1 MDKYKKPPRDGRKE
15 ENMLQIILILLI
27 SSLTSALVSLAVARE
42 AAKHYIVE
50 IDKYEKSTMDG
61 LEEAADVL
69 FAAQK
74 RVLEQFDDIRKSNI
88 VIYRE

>member
-1 MDKYKKPPRDGRKE
+1 
-15 ENMLQIILILLI
+15 MLQIVLILLI

-42 AAKHYIVE
+42 AAKHYIDE
-50 IDKYEKSTMDG
+50 IDKYEKSTMDR

-74 RVLEQFDDIRKSNI
+74 RVLNQFDDIRRSNI
-88 VIYRE
+88 VAYLKGK

>member
-1 MDKYKKPPRDGRKE
+1 MS
-15 ENMLQIILILLI
+15 QIVLISLI

-42 AAKHYIVE
+42 AAKHYIDE
-50 IDKYEKSTMDG
+50 IGKYEKSTMDR

-74 RVLEQFDDIRKSNI
+74 RVLDQFDDIRKFSR
-88 VIYRE
+88 VI

>member
-1 MDKYKKPPRDGRKE
+1 
-15 ENMLQIILILLI
+15 MLQIILILLI

-42 AAKHYIVE
+42 AAKHYVDDV
-50 IDKYEKSTMDG
+50 DKFAKSTMDR

-74 RVLEQFDDIRKSNI
+74 RVLNQFDDIKRSNI
-88 VIYRE
+88 VIYRENK

>member
-1 MDKYKKPPRDGRKE
+1 
-15 ENMLQIILILLI
+15 MLQIILILLI

-50 IDKYEKSTMDG
+50 LDKYTTSMIKE
-61 LEEAADVL
+61 LEEAKDVL

-74 RVLEQFDDIRKSNI
+74 KSFRSI
-88 VIYRE
+88 

>member
-1 MDKYKKPPRDGRKE
+1 
-15 ENMLQIILILLI
+15 MLQIILILLI

-50 IDKYEKSTMDG
+50 LDKYTTSMIKE
-61 LEEAADVL
+61 LEEAKDVL

-74 RVLEQFDDIRKSNI
+74 RVLDQFDEIRKFSSI
-88 VIYRE
+88 IYWKNK

>member
-1 MDKYKKPPRDGRKE
+1 MF
-15 ENMLQIILILLI
+15 QIVLILLI

-42 AAKHYIVE
+42 AAKHYIDE
-50 IDKYEKSTMDG
+50 IGKYEKSTMDR

-74 RVLEQFDDIRKSNI
+74 RVLDQFDDIRKFSS
-88 VIYRE
+88 VIYWKNK

>member
-1 MDKYKKPPRDGRKE
+1 
-15 ENMLQIILILLI
+15 MLQIILILLI

-50 IDKYEKSTMDG
+50 LDKYTTSMMKE
-61 LEEAADVL
+61 LEEAKDVL

-74 RVLEQFDDIRKSNI
+74 RVLDQFDEIRKFSSI
-88 VIYRE
+88 IYWKNK